1 MNAVR
6 TPKKTQKKKPKPES
20 KKTAAPSAPAKK
32 ATAKKAAVK
41 KAAASRPVA
50 APAVSAPAAAAR
62 TPATIAPVV
71 TTVTGGPA
79 PTFSLEPVF
88 AAIRKRTP
96 TSRQAEAKAFAEA
109 FYRRMEADEFPHH
122 SAESWAAIAC
132 DMLEFARARKP
143 GTANVRVFNAS
154 MKAHGWESPHTVLQI
169 VNDDMPFLVDS
180 VSMALADIGVGVHVL
195 GHPLVRFTRDK
206 AGKVTA
212 VGEGK
217 PESLMLLEIDRQ
229 PAGDMAEIEKR
240 IHGVLDEVR
249 AIVRDWG
256 SMREKMVALAD
267 DLATRRLPISDA
279 GRHEAQEF
287 LRWAANDHFTFFGYR
302 EYRVEK
308 GNGGVLTAV
317 EGSGLGLLRGK
328 DTSTP
333 RNVKSLAAHYMP
345 QSGSVDALIL
355 TKTNRRSNVHRPGN
369 MDYIGVLEFDAK
381 GTPIAEQRFIGLY
394 TSSAYNRRPWE
405 IPLVRERYEH
415 VMRQSGLSP
424 SSHSGKAL
432 RHILESLP
440 REELFQSSEEEL
452 ARTAMGILGLQERVR
467 SRLFLRRDRYGRF
480 FSALVYIPRE
490 RFNTDVRLRIEALLK
505 EALRGEYV
513 DTSVQLGESPL
524 AQLHLT
530 VRPKVGER
538 VDVDTAALEE
548 NLAHLLRNWQ
558 DDLRET
564 LIARHGESEGLKLAS
579 SYGRALPAGYIE
591 NVSAQIAANDVE
603 HLAALKGPDDLR
615 LSLHRSR
622 HAPAGEGR
630 LRLNLYRQINDIPLS
645 DALPLMENMGLRV
658 ISEHP
663 FRLEVGATPVY
674 VQEFEVEPVTGEID
688 VERLNEPFEEA
699 FARVWRGDAENDG
712 FNKLVLGAG
721 LSWRQISVL
730 RGYCKYLLQTG
741 VPFSQSYVE
750 ETLNRY
756 PLLARLLVE
765 LFEARFDPATGQE
778 SKAQIKQG
786 QDQFGEQL
794 RALAQGDEATLAA
807 LQYVIDARNESRERQ
822 MEATHKTLL
831 KLMDRVSS
839 LDEDRILRGFM
850 GTIEATLRTS
860 YYQKGPD
867 GQPTH
872 VVSFKFDSAK
882 VPDLPKPRPYRE
894 IFVYGPRV
902 EGVHLRFGPVARG
915 GLRWSDRREDF
926 RTEVLGLVKAQMVK
940 NTVIVPVGAKGGFFV
955 KRSPVGGDRD
965 AVLAEGIACYKM
977 FIQGLLD
984 ITDNIV
990 VDGRGGGRIVPP
1002 TDVVRHDQDDPY
1014 LVVAADKGTAT
1025 FSDIANG
1032 LAIAHNFWLGDAFAS
1047 GGSVGY
1053 DHKGM
1058 GITARGAWESVKRH
1072 FRAMGRDSQTQD
1084 FTCAGIG
1091 DMSGDVFGNG
1101 MLLSP
1106 HIRLLAAFDHR
1117 HIFLDPDPDA
1127 ASSFKERQRL
1137 FALPRSSW
1145 ADYDVKLISKGGGVH
1160 PRTAKSID
1168 ITPQVRAAL
1177 DLPETVKSMS
1187 PNELMSAIL
1196 KSPVDLLWNGGIGTY
1211 VKASDETHADVGDR
1225 ANNGLRVDGRDL
1237 RCKVIGEGGNLGVT
1251 QLGRV
1256 EAAQH
1261 GVLLNTDFIDNSAG
1275 VDTSDHEVN
1284 IKILLNGVVQAKKL
1298 TMEARNKLLAEM
1310 TDEVAGLVLWD
1321 NYRQNQAL
1329 SLMERMSVSRLGSK
1343 QHFIQTLESQG
1354 LLDRQ
1359 IEFLPSDAELAER
1372 KARGQGLTRPELS
1385 VLLSYSKLVAF
1396 QQLLE
1401 SDIPEDP
1408 YLSKELQRYF
1418 PQPLQKKYAA
1428 DMEKHRL
1435 KREIIATAVTN
1446 TTINRMG
1453 ATFLL
1458 RMQEDTGRTS
1468 AEVAKAFTITR
1479 ETLDARALWNQID
1492 ALDGKVSESVQID
1505 ALQVIWSAQR
1515 SFTRWLLTRK
1525 GPIPAIATAVDRY
1538 HDGFDEI
1545 RAAEGVLP
1553 DSLRPTYEASL
1564 REWKDK
1570 GLPAELAG
1578 QLAALPYL
1586 EPSCD
1591 IIELARERKLKPVE
1605 VSKAHYRLG
1614 EALHLPWL
1622 LDQIDGL
1629 KVDGR
1634 WHAVARGVLRDELA
1648 NHQRT
1653 LTGQVLSMPGPNA
1666 GEKVR
1671 HWLQRDDAS
1680 LRFTLAMLNE
1690 LAAQKTVDY
1699 PTVSVAVQRL
1709 AQLAAQG

>member
-1 MNAVR
+1 MNAAR
-6 TPKKTQKKKPKPES
+6 SSKKATPPKPKKESGKAAAKAAGPKKTPTGKVAARPDVAAA
-20 KKTAAPSAPAKK
+20 KTAG
-32 ATAKKAAVK
+32 ATKQA
-41 KAAASRPVA
+41 
-50 APAVSAPAAAAR
+50 
-62 TPATIAPVV
+62 
-71 TTVTGGPA
+71 
-79 PTFSLEPVF
+79 FSLDPILS
-88 AAIRKRTP
+88 AIRKRV
-96 TSRQAEAKAFAEA
+96 SGKSQAETQAFAEA
-109 FYRRMEADEFPHH
+109 FYMRMEEDEYPHH
-122 SAESWAAIAC
+122 GADAWAAIALNT
-132 DMLEFARARKP
+132 LEFARNRKP

-154 MKAHGWESPHTVLQI
+154 TKGQGWESPHTVLQI

-180 VSMALADIGVGVHVL
+180 VSMALADMGVGVHVL

-206 AGKVTA
+206 AGKITA

-229 PAGDMAEIEKR
+229 PADQMAAIEKR
-240 IHGVLDEVR
+240 VRGVLDEVR

-256 SMREKMVALAD
+256 SMREKMLGLAD
-267 DLATRRLPISDA
+267 DFATRRLPVGDA

-287 LRWAANDHFTFFGYR
+287 LRWAAADHFTFFGYR

-308 GNGGVLTAV
+308 ATGVLRAV
-317 EGSGLGLLRGK
+317 EDSGLGLLRHG
-328 DTSTP
+328 DTTPP
-333 RNVKSLAAHYMP
+333 RNVNTLAAHYLP
-345 QSGSVDALIL
+345 QGGSVDALIL
-355 TKTNRRSNVHRPGN
+355 TKTNRRSTVHRPGN

-381 GTPIAEQRFIGLY
+381 GNPVAEQRFIGLY

-405 IPLVRERYEH
+405 IPLVRERHEY
-415 VMRQSGLSP
+415 VMQKSGLSP
-424 SSHSGKAL
+424 SGHSGKAL
-432 RHILESLP
+432 RHILETLP
-440 REELFQSSEEEL
+440 REELFQSSDDEL
-452 ARTAMGILGLQERVR
+452 YRTAMGILGLQERVR
-467 SRLFLRRDRYGRF
+467 SKLFLRRDRYGRF
-480 FSALVYIPRE
+480 YSALVYIPRE
-490 RFNTDVRLRIEALLK
+490 RFNTEVRLRIESLLK
-505 EALRGEYV
+505 DAMRGEYV
-513 DTSVQLGESPL
+513 DSSVLLGESPL
-524 AQLHLT
+524 AQLHIT
-530 VRPKVGER
+530 IRPKAGEQ
-538 VDVDTAALEE
+538 VDVDTSALEGDI
-548 NLAHLLRNWQ
+548 AHLLRNWQ
-558 DDLRET
+558 DDLRER
-564 LIARHGESEGLKLAS
+564 LIGRHGESAGLKLAS
-579 SYGRALPAGYIE
+579 RFGRALPAGYIE
-591 NVSAQIAANDVE
+591 VVSPEGAARDVE
-603 HLAALKGPDDLR
+603 LLAGLTGPDDLR
-615 LSLHRSR
+615 LSLHESHRER
-622 HAPAGEGR
+622 PGQGR
-630 LRLNLYRQINDIPLS
+630 LRLNLYRQQSDIPLS

-663 FRLEVGATPVY
+663 FRLETAEGARY
-674 VQEFEVEPVTGEID
+674 IQEFEVEPQHGEID
-688 VERLNEPFEEA
+688 VERLATTFEEA
-699 FARVWRGDAENDG
+699 FARVWSGDAENDG
-712 FNKLVLGAG
+712 FNRLVLGAG
-721 LSWRQISVL
+721 LAWRQVALL

-741 VPFSQSYVE
+741 VPFSQTYVE

-765 LFEARFDPATGQE
+765 LFEARFDPATGNE
-778 SKAQIKQG
+778 TKAQIKEG
-786 QDQFGEQL
+786 QVRFSQQL
-794 RALAQGDEATLAA
+794 QALAAGDEATQKA
-807 LQYVIDARNESRERQ
+807 LQPLIDARGESRDRQ
-822 MEATHKTLL
+822 AEAAHQTLL

-839 LDEDRILRGFM
+839 LDDDRILRGFM
-850 GTIEATLRTS
+850 GAIEATLRTS
-860 YYQKGPD
+860 FYQVGKD
-867 GQPTH
+867 GSPAHTI
-872 VVSFKFDSAK
+872 SFKFDSAK

-955 KRSPVGGDRD
+955 KRPPVGGDRD
-965 AVLAEGIACYKM
+965 AVLAEGIACYKL

-990 VDGRGGGRIVPP
+990 GNRIVPP
-1002 TDVVRHDQDDPY
+1002 VNVVRHDQDDPY

-1032 LAIAHNFWLGDAFAS
+1032 LAIAHGFWLGDAFAS

-1072 FRAMGRDSQTQD
+1072 FRAMNRDSQTED
-1084 FTCAGIG
+1084 FTCVGIG

-1101 MLLSP
+1101 MLLSE

-1117 HIFLDPDPDA
+1117 HIFLDPNPDA
-1127 ASSFKERQRL
+1127 ARSFKERDRM
-1137 FALPRSSW
+1137 FKLPRSSW
-1145 ADYDVKLISKGGGVH
+1145 ADYDARLISKGGGIH
-1160 PRTAKSID
+1160 PRSAKSID
-1168 ITPQVRAAL
+1168 ITPEVRAAL
-1177 DLPETVKSMS
+1177 GIADGVKAMT

-1211 VKASDETHADVGDR
+1211 VKAASETHADVGDR

-1237 RCKVIGEGGNLGVT
+1237 RCKVVGEGGNLGLT
-1251 QLGRV
+1251 QLGRI

-1298 TMEARNKLLAEM
+1298 GMDARNKLLADM
-1310 TDEVAGLVLWD
+1310 TGEVADLVLWD
-1321 NYRQNQAL
+1321 NYRQNQAI

-1359 IEFLPSDAELAER
+1359 IEYLPSDAELAER

-1408 YLSKELQRYF
+1408 FLSKELQRYF
-1418 PQPLQKKYAA
+1418 PQPLQKKYASE
-1428 DMEKHRL
+1428 MEKHRL

-1458 RMQEDTGRTS
+1458 RMQEDTGRS
-1468 AEVAKAFTITR
+1468 PAEVAKAFTITR

-1492 ALDGKVSESVQID
+1492 ALDGKVPESVQID
-1505 ALQVIWSAQR
+1505 ALQVIWNVQR
-1515 SFTRWLLTRK
+1515 SMTRWLLTRQ

-1538 HDGFDEI
+1538 HDGLNEI
-1545 RAAEGVLP
+1545 RAADGVLP
-1553 DSLRPTYEASL
+1553 DSLRPAYEASL
-1564 REWKDK
+1564 RDWKEK
-1570 GLPAELAG
+1570 GLGVALAG
-1578 QLAALPYL
+1578 QIAALPYL

-1591 IIELARERKLKPVE
+1591 IIELARARKLKPVE

-1622 LDQIDGL
+1622 QDQIEAL

-1648 NHQRT
+1648 SHQRT
-1653 LTGQVLSMPGPNA
+1653 LTGHVLSMPGGNA
-1666 GEKVR
+1666 DAKVKA
-1671 HWLQRDDAS
+1671 WLGRDDS
-1680 LRFTLAMLNE
+1680 GLRFTLNMLNE
-1690 LAAQKTVDY
+1690 LAAQKTLDY
-1699 PTVSVAVQRL
+1699 PTASVAVQRL